1 MALQT
6 STTIKIGDIIID
18 NFSNLKINQDIHAH
32 NTFSV
37 EVRQDLLVP
46 EFKSVM
52 PVSQRLYGEKVIIEV
67 KPAEGLEDLLFF
79 NNRNDYVLHFSGIVT
94 KIKTRKSRFEDLEET
109 LFISGHS
116 CSILLDDG
124 LKCNSFHNKSL
135 NDIVTEAKA
144 GYDID
149 LNIFPF
155 YKNILPYTVQY
166 NETTF
171 DFLNRLAK
179 RYGHYFYDNG
189 RVMVF
194 GAPGTSGGEP
204 TLVYGANMQE
214 FSYEMKVLPSQLEIM
229 ENDNRT
235 GNFSTDQ
242 TLKYRNECDGFQQNF
257 LNKSNAVF
265 NQTAQQQLN
274 QNPAGGSGKTA
285 LEEYAKNKMRAVLG
299 KLMQVN
305 AKSEVAGIT
314 LGNSVRITGVDVQ
327 LESSYCVTSITH
339 FCEDEGTYENHFTAV
354 NLNGSVFSPQTNPDL
369 VPHCV
374 SQTAIVT
381 ANADPDG
388 LSFVQVQMPWQQA
401 KNKTT
406 PYIPMLQDYGGAGRG
421 SHIIPEVGDT
431 VLVEFQG
438 NNAELPVVRG
448 IMTNTKQKS
457 GFSTPNNDL
466 KVLATRSGNQLVMND
481 SAGSILF
488 QDASN
493 NSITLDGNHNISLRA
508 DTLHIDVKQLIINAS
523 ESTQITTNDYTL
535 NALSKI
541 YISSVKLKQ
550 VIKGFMNLC
559 SGKVLI
565 NSDDTIDIEGKVV
578 KLHGK
583 KQAMVHSDEAAMINS
598 LGTAKIHGADGNHFT
613 NSPEKIEAVPTAAV
627 ALAVVYFRPSP
638 IWKGQY
644 GFDWLREK
652 DNGISKEPDYESII
666 ESGYKDGITNLTKTE
681 AFEKLKKEYESIPIT
696 RKDATAGTTEYFVPY
711 LTLFSKEFVDAM
723 PATTAIKPQYEAEL
737 KLLFDI
743 EEDLEKL
750 EFEFDETL
758 FKVSSKVLP
767 IKTKTN
773 GLEQKN
779 TIIKFTCLKDLDRDH
794 HIDLYAYPKARTNA
808 SGKTIQPTIEDRK
821 LAGRIR
827 VLRNDSTVRR
837 EEKIVLVNTWTDVD
851 VNEKIKKGEFNPEE
865 KQNLYNAL
873 HQAFIIPIVEETIL
887 DLSCDANFI
896 LGGNHILGTTI
907 KFMVDDITNQD
918 LFTDCTRA
926 FLEVKDSEGVKIN
939 SKYEQYLTVF
949 KFGIPSNRGKLF
961 GAAENIGQKNVVMF
975 TLKDKDDCTLNHE
988 SLHALGLYHSHRD
1001 HLIIPTKHSNYK
1013 YTFSNAKTNHKD
1025 ATDNV
1030 MSYRSTAYATWRW
1043 QWKIIN
1049 TKIR

>member
-1 MALQT
+1 
-6 STTIKIGDIIID
+6 
-18 NFSNLKINQDIHAH
+18 
-32 NTFSV
+32 
-37 EVRQDLLVP
+37 
-46 EFKSVM
+46 
-52 PVSQRLYGEKVIIEV
+52 
-67 KPAEGLEDLLFF
+67 
-79 NNRNDYVLHFSGIVT
+79 
-94 KIKTRKSRFEDLEET
+94 
-109 LFISGHS
+109 
-116 CSILLDDG
+116 
-124 LKCNSFHNKSL
+124 
-135 NDIVTEAKA
+135 
-144 GYDID
+144 
-149 LNIFPF
+149 
-155 YKNILPYTVQY
+155 TVQY

-204 TLVYGANMQE
+204 KLVYGANMQE
-214 FSYEMKVLPSQLEIM
+214 FSYEMKVLPSQLEII
-229 ENDNRT
+229 ENDNRI

-406 PYIPMLQDYGGAGRG
+406 PYIAMLQNYGGNSRG
-421 SHIIPEVGDT
+421 SHIIPEIGDT

-438 NNAELPVVRG
+438 NNAELPFVAG
-448 IMTNTKQKS
+448 IMTNAKQKS

-481 SAGSILF
+481 SAGSILL

-493 NSITLDGNHNISLRA
+493 NSITLDGNNNISLRA

-613 NSPEKIEAVPTAAV
+613 NTPEKIEAVPTAAV

-652 DNGISKEPDYESII
+652 DNGLNLEPDYESII
-666 ESGYKDGITNLTKTE
+666 ESGYKDGISNLTKTE

-696 RKDATAGTTEYFVPY
+696 RKDAKTGTTEYFVPY

-723 PATTAIKPQYEAEL
+723 PATTAIKPQYEAQL

-773 GLEQKN
+773 GLEEKN

-794 HIDLYAYPKARTNA
+794 HIDLYAYPKARTNPA
-808 SGKTIQPTIEDRK
+808 GKKIQPTIEDRK

-837 EEKIVLVNTWTDVD
+837 EEKIVLINTWTDVD
-851 VNEKIKKGEFNPEE
+851 TNGEKEKGRFRSEE
-865 KQNLYNAL
+865 KENLYNTL
-873 HQAFIIPIVEETIL
+873 HQAFIIPVVEETIL
-887 DLSCDANFI
+887 DISTHVDFSIYCK
-896 LGGNHILGTTI
+896 HIHDEKI
-907 KFMVDDITNQD
+907 KFLDNDIIDNT
-918 LFTDCTRA
+918 LFEDCKKAFFTVTDSDTT
-926 FLEVKDSEGVKIN
+926 SNIT
-939 SKYEQYLTVF
+939 KYADYFTVF
-949 KFGIPSNRGKLF
+949 KFGLPSNKNNLLGSVQGIGKRN
-961 GAAENIGQKNVVMF
+961 AIMF
-975 TLKDKDDCTLNHE
+975 TLQRSDDSTLNHE
-988 SLHALGLYHSHRD
+988 TLHGLGLCHSHRN
-1001 HLIIPTKHSNYK
+1001 HQIIPDSMSNYK
-1013 YTFSNAKTNHKD
+1013 YTFPCALESNIQAKPDPKN

-1030 MSYRSTAYATWRW
+1030 MGYRSIAHSTWRW

-1049 TKIR
+1049 TNIR